1 MAALEEARAHFEARE
16 FRQAREAA
24 SQGLASQPDD
34 VELLRL
40 AGRAG
45 VEVAADDAVDQL
57 RKVVELRPDDAAGW
71 HDLGDALATEG
82 RTQEATEAFTKA
94 VALNPDDELAL
105 THLGHS
111 AHAAGKD
118 QDAVSYLAQAADRAP
133 GMSTAAINLV
143 DMYRTLGEFE
153 EALAAAQKV
162 ADADPDDVVAAL
174 DVAELSVTVGRLDDA
189 VKAFDRVR
197 AIEDLADHE
206 VYALHGLVQV
216 EIQRENWERA
226 LELTREASAL
236 DQHGRTN
243 DVLAFLEAQAAGES
257 EEPPSTR
264 EEIDAALSASQAEH
278 RRLHGEDRRLEAG
291 ELLG

>member
-1 MAALEEARAHFEARE
+1 
-16 FRQAREAA
+16 
-24 SQGLASQPDD
+24 
-34 VELLRL
+34 
-40 AGRAG
+40 
-45 VEVAADDAVDQL
+45 
-57 RKVVELRPDDAAGW
+57 
-71 HDLGDALATEG
+71 
-82 RTQEATEAFTKA
+82 
-94 VALNPDDELAL
+94 
-105 THLGHS
+105 
-111 AHAAGKD
+111 
-118 QDAVSYLAQAADRAP
+118 
-133 GMSTAAINLV
+133 MSTAAINLV

-243 DVLAFLEAQAAGES
+243 DVLAFLGGQLGEAPSEGRAATARGGRCRRWSASMPEAPTPARRR
-257 EEPPSTR
+257 PPSGSGGTAWLR
-264 EEIDAALSASQAEH
+264 
-278 RRLHGEDRRLEAG
+278 
-291 ELLG
+291 